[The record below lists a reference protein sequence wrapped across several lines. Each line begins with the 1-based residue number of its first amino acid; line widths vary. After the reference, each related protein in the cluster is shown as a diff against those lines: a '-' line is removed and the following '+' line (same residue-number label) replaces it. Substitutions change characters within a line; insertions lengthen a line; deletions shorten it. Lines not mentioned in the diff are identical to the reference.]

1 MQLPEEIRPPL
12 GYIPSGTVN
21 DVAFT
26 LGLSLNPIEAAK
38 TIVEGWEFAIDIGS
52 LGTDR
57 WFTYVAAFGLFTD
70 VSYETPQADKRALG
84 RLAYLLAGVR
94 ALNDVK
100 PIHMRMVCDG
110 ETVEADVLDGLV
122 CSTASVG
129 GFRPKTDL
137 DISLNDG
144 RSEVI
149 LVRDFKN
156 LIDFSNAAGCLLR
169 GSFQNEYFITRQT
182 DHIRFEFDK
191 PVAWT
196 VDGEYGGDRK
206 AVDIH
211 VNRQA
216 VRIIVSQLLFPG
228 AA

>member
-1 MQLPEEIRPPL
+1 
-12 GYIPSGTVN
+12 
-21 DVAFT
+21 
-26 LGLSLNPIEAAK
+26 
-38 TIVEGWEFAIDIGS
+38 
-52 LGTDR
+52 
-57 WFTYVAAFGLFTD
+57 
-70 VSYETPQADKRALG
+70 
-84 RLAYLLAGVR
+84 
-94 ALNDVK
+94 
-100 PIHMRMVCDG
+100 MRMVCDG

-169 GSFQNEYFITRQT
+169 GSLQNEYFITRQT

-216 VRIIVSQLLFPG
+216 VRIIVSQ
-228 AA
+228 